1 MSHYLTLHWREN
13 ACPVEPQTGIRP
25 EFHPSPITASDPVLA
40 PFPSPRALSHARYKL
55 GNKCCENLGCT
66 GEKILDGVRRP
77 GWVSALPLTSGV
89 AEPPTAAGRSAPKA
103 ARAPKEKALLP
114 ADR

>member
-1 MSHYLTLHWREN
+1 M
-13 ACPVEPQTGIRP
+13 
-25 EFHPSPITASDPVLA
+25 
-40 PFPSPRALSHARYKL
+40 
-55 GNKCCENLGCT
+55 CCENLGCT

-77 GWVSALPLTSGV
+77 GWVSALPLTSRV